1 MHSEVTNPDGGRGPW
16 ARVVSAP
23 QVGALSAASV
33 VARLPFGMG
42 GISLV
47 IFVHARTGSFGVAG
61 LVTGIYTLAFALA
74 GPLLGRQIDRRG
86 PRTVLVS
93 ASIVSA
99 LGLVAVAVVGEGS
112 AATLPLVL
120 AAAVAGASV
129 PPVSGV
135 LRRTCPALIPRRDL
149 TTAYLFD

>member
-1 MHSEVTNPDGGRGPW
+1 MHSEPTNPDGGRGPW
-16 ARVVSAP
+16 ARVASAP

-33 VARLPFGMG
+33 GARLPCGMG

-61 LVTGIYTLAFALA
+61 LVTGICTLAFALA

-86 PRTVLVS
+86 PRPALIP

-99 LGLVAVAVVGEGS
+99 LGLVAVAV
-112 AATLPLVL
+112 
-120 AAAVAGASV
+120 
-129 PPVSGV
+129 
-135 LRRTCPALIPRRDL
+135 
-149 TTAYLFD
+149 